1 MAVFEQSD
9 GGFVAT
15 ELARGPWDPNA
26 QHGGAPAAL
35 LARAFERTEPEGELL
50 LARVTYEFIRPVP
63 LGRLDV
69 HAEVVRPGRRVQLLE
84 GSISGSDGVE
94 LVRARALRVHRASV
108 GEALAPAAGAP
119 AAGAPAGP
127 DTGHRNDYQGVG
139 PMFATHAMEIRF
151 IDGGFQSLGPATAW
165 FRLRVP
171 LVEGEQTSSLE
182 RLAAAADFGNGISSI
197 LPWDGSHLFINP
209 DLTVYLERP
218 PSAEWI
224 CLEAH
229 TRIAGDGIG
238 VCESVLYDERG
249 RVGRATQA
257 LLVSRSR
264 K

>member
-1 MAVFEQSD
+1 MAVFEQRD

-35 LARAFERTEPEGELL
+35 LARAFERTEPDGELL
-50 LARVTYEFIRPVP
+50 LARITYEFVRPVP
-63 LGRLDV
+63 LGRLSV
-69 HAEVVRPGRRVQLLE
+69 LAEIVRPGRRVQLLE
-84 GSISGSDGVE
+84 GSITGPDGAE
-94 LVRARALRVHRASV
+94 LVRARALRVHRAV
-108 GEALAPAAGAP
+108 FEEAERAAAP
-119 AAGAPAGP
+119 APAGP
-127 DTGHRNDYQGVG
+127 ETGRENDYPGAR
-139 PMFATHAMEIRF
+139 PMFGTHAMEIRF
-151 IDGGFQSLGPATAW
+151 VDGGFQSLGPATAW

-171 LVEGEQTSSLE
+171 LVEGEQPSPIE

-197 LPWDGSHLFINP
+197 LPWDGRHLFINP

-218 PSAEWI
+218 PSAEWV
-224 CLEAH
+224 CLEAQ
-229 TRIAGDGIG
+229 TRIASGGIG